1 MRHLIALTAV
11 LMIVIS
17 ALGVAAPERLLAII
31 AGWSADRRLHVA
43 VGTRLVLGVIFLLG
57 ARSCRVPAVIYAFG
71 VLAVLAA
78 IVLLGLGSVRLDAL
92 IHWWSL
98 RPPLLIG
105 AWCLVGVLVGMLVL
119 SSARRPTGSS

>member
-57 ARSCRVPAVIYAFG
+57 ARSCRVPSVIYAFG

-78 IVLLGLGSVRLDAL
+78 MVLLGLGSVRLDAL

-98 RPPLLIG
+98 RPPLLIR
-105 AWCLVGVLVGMLVL
+105 AWCLVGVLLGMLVL

>member
-78 IVLLGLGSVRLDAL
+78 MALLGLGSVRLDAL
-92 IHWWSL
+92 MHWWSL
-98 RPPLLIG
+98 RPPLLIR
-105 AWCLVGVLVGMLVL
+105 AWCLVGVLLGMLVL